1 MKIDR
6 RDRALEYLMVSDW
19 GLCFPSV
26 AYRTKAIL
34 EAGGLREEEGP
45 FGDRQLWMR
54 IALDWDFGYI
64 AKPLV
69 GSRTHPDTWTRTSG
83 PNTELTSDGRELYR
97 VHLQTVFQQRMD
109 FLDHAPLEH
118 RRTKRLRALAKLQL
132 LVKTAW
138 GLPWSEAA
146 VRLANL
152 MRTYP
157 RIVLRPELWH
167 LVVAQLG
174 GRRVRSALGRPSTR
188 RGQPKQG

>member
-64 AKPLV
+64 AKPLA
-69 GSRTHPDTWTRTSG
+69 GFRITSG
-83 PNTELTSDGRELYR
+83 D
-97 VHLQTVFQQRMD
+97 
-109 FLDHAPLEH
+109 DHSEH
-118 RRTKRLRALAKLQL
+118 RGPAR
-132 LVKTAW
+132 
-138 GLPWSEAA
+138 SD
-146 VRLANL
+146 VR
-152 MRTYP
+152 
-157 RIVLRPELWH
+157 
-167 LVVAQLG
+167 
-174 GRRVRSALGRPSTR
+174 
-188 RGQPKQG
+188 